1 MHRMDRSS
9 VPSTIIE
16 HHGRIMIY
24 SHHPHPHHFYYYYY
38 HHHHH
43 HHYQNHHEI
52 HYHDSIYPL
61 YSIDITYLLTCS
73 RIIVSLR
80 VIIIGATI
88 VRLSIIKERPCLY
101 IMFMQSD
108 NNNDDNDD
116 DNNDDDN
123 EDYR

>member
-1 MHRMDRSS
+1 MTDSYD
-9 VPSTIIE
+9 IY
-16 HHGRIMIY
+16 HHY
-24 SHHPHPHHFYYYYY
+24 YYYYYYYY
-38 HHHHH
+38 HHHYQNHHKIYHHHHHH
-43 HHYQNHHEI
+43 HHY
-52 HYHDSIYPL
+52 HDDDDDNIYPI
-61 YSIDITYLLTCS
+61 YSIDVTYLLTCS

-108 NNNDDNDD
+108 NKNENDD
-116 DNNDDDN
+116 DDSNDDDDN